1 MLRIYQALKDIFIL
15 FLLEEK
21 MIEKM
26 KALVREK
33 DTCVLA
39 TVSEGAPH
47 CSLMSYVTDP
57 ECRELYMV
65 THRQTKKYRNLTE
78 NPSVSL
84 LIDTRETPGK
94 GDIKALTVSGVV
106 QKIEGK
112 DRMDRIRKALLAR
125 HPGLKIFLEDP
136 GAEIFAVRVK
146 SFQLLEGI
154 QDASYLEIA

>member
-1 MLRIYQALKDIFIL
+1 
-15 FLLEEK
+15 

-39 TVSEGAPH
+39 TVSEGSPH

-65 THRQTKKYRNLTE
+65 THRQTKKYRNLME
-78 NPSVSL
+78 NSSVSL

-94 GDIKALTVSGVV
+94 GEIKALTVSGVV
-106 QKIEGK
+106 QKIEDK
-112 DRMDRIRKALLAR
+112 AKMDLIRKALLAR
-125 HPGLKIFLEDP
+125 HPGLRVFLEDP

-154 QDASYLEIA
+154 QDAAYVTVE